1 MGDIRKNAGSI
12 GRRNPSARKSP
23 ARSGAPRKASQSL
36 SPPAASPARIG
47 RMDTFHVV
55 GIGASAGGLEAF
67 EHFFTNMPADSGMA
81 FVLIP
86 HLAPEHKSI
95 MAELLKRYTEMNVV
109 QAEDGMRANPNCVY
123 IIPPNKDMAMLKGTL
138 QLLEPVER
146 RGLRHPI
153 DFFFRSLAEDQGDR
167 AVCIVLSG
175 TGTEGALGL
184 RAIKEKGGL
193 VLVQDPKTTR
203 YDGMPGSAIATGLV
217 DYILPP
223 DKMPEQL
230 LRYATHP
237 YAQPLKPAAKAERR
251 FPEPLEK
258 IIVLIRDQ
266 TGHDFS
272 LYKRNTILHRIKK
285 RMAILQ
291 VGTMA
296 DYVTCLRGNPKEIE
310 LLFSELLIR
319 VTNFFRDR
327 EAFEIIK
334 EKALPL
340 LFKDLHPGQPV
351 RIWVPAC
358 STGEEAYSL
367 AIIVLEYISTLK
379 QKYNVQIFATDIDR
393 EAIDMARTGLYPDS
407 ITADVS
413 PGRLNRFFIK
423 KASAYKVKDEI
434 RQMIVFAVQNF
445 IKDPP
450 FTKLQMIS
458 CRNVLI
464 YFDADLQK
472 KVLPILHYSLKPGGI
487 LYLGSSETIGEHL
500 DMFSVVD
507 RKWKIFRAKGAEATP
522 RAPFELRTAAAPV
535 RTARP
540 EAAPAIK
547 KRDEVSVGAFAEKII
562 LDHYAPPFVIINDKG
577 DILYF
582 SGKTSRYLE
591 SAPGK
596 ASLNIIEMARE
607 EIRLELRAALRKAVA
622 SGKDMTVEGL
632 QIKTNG
638 GFRTI
643 HLEIRHNAQHEP
655 MRGLL
660 MVVFRELT
668 LPKGQ
673 RKGKASQ
680 PSRKM
685 SLLVTE
691 LEHELRSTKE
701 QLQTTIEELETANQ
715 ELGSTNEELQSS
727 NEELQSTIEEME
739 TSREELQ
746 SVNEELTTINTE
758 LQSKA
763 EESTKANNDMNNLI
777 ASTQI
782 ATLFLDNGLH
792 IKRFTPATANV
803 LNLVQFDI
811 GRPIGDFSMKLNY
824 PDLEKDIKETLR
836 ARALQERVVRHR
848 NGLWYMARILPYRTM
863 ESVIDGVVITFVD
876 ITEQKRTQEALQD
889 ALAYAEGIVET
900 AREPFIVLDAD
911 LRVITANESFYQT
924 FKTSRGDVE
933 KKRIYDL
940 GNHQWD
946 IPALR
951 ELLERILPESTQLE
965 NFEVSHE
972 FPEIG
977 RKRMLLNARR
987 IHQHGMQTRMILL
1000 AIEDITRRKD

>member
-1 MGDIRKNAGSI
+1 MNAGSI
-12 GRRNPSARKSP
+12 DRRNPCARKNP
-23 ARSGAPRKASQSL
+23 ARSGAPRKASRSP
-36 SPPAASPARIG
+36 SPPGASPG
-47 RMDTFHVV
+47 RVGRRDPFYVV

-67 EHFFTNMPADSGMA
+67 EHFFTSMPADSGMA
-81 FVLIP
+81 FVLVP

-95 MAELLKRYTEMNVV
+95 MAELLRRYTKMDIF

-123 IIPPNKDMAMLKGTL
+123 IIPPDKDMAILNGTL

-153 DFFFRSLAEDQGDR
+153 DFFFRSLAEDQGER
-167 AVCIVLSG
+167 AVCIVFSG

-217 DYILPP
+217 DHILPP
-223 DKMPEQL
+223 DKMPGQL

-237 YAQPLKPAAKAERR
+237 HAQPPKPAAKSESG
-251 FPEPLEK
+251 FPEPLRK
-258 IIVLIRDQ
+258 IIVLIRDH

-272 LYKRNTILHRIKK
+272 SYKQNTILHRIKK

-327 EAFEIIK
+327 EAFEILK

-340 LFKDLHPGQPV
+340 LFKDLPPGQPV

-367 AIIVLEYISTLK
+367 AIIFQEHIKTLK
-379 QKYNVQIFATDIDR
+379 HEYDVQIFATDIDR

-407 ITADVS
+407 ISADVS
-413 PGRLNRFFIK
+413 TERLNRFFIK
-423 KASAYKVKDEI
+423 KASAYKVKEEI
-434 RQMIVFAVQNF
+434 RQTIVFAVQNF

-464 YFDADLQK
+464 YFDAELQK
-472 KVLPILHYSLKPGGI
+472 KVLPVFHYSLKPGGI
-487 LYLGSSETIGEHL
+487 LYLGSSETIGDHPDL
-500 DMFSVVD
+500 FSVVD
-507 RKWKIFRAKGAEATP
+507 RKWKIFRAKGAEANP
-522 RAPFELRTAAAPV
+522 RAPFELRTAAAPP
-535 RTARP
+535 RAARP
-540 EAAPAIK
+540 EAAAGIK
-547 KRDEVSVGAFAEKII
+547 KGEEASIGAFAEKII
-562 LDHYAPPFVIINDKG
+562 LDSYAPPFVIINGKG
-577 DILYF
+577 DILYL
-582 SGKTSRYLE
+582 SGKTSRFLE
-591 SAPGK
+591 PAPGK
-596 ASLNIIEMARE
+596 ASLKIIDMARE
-607 EIRLELRAALRKAVA
+607 EIRLELRAALRKAAA
-622 SGKDMTVEGL
+622 SGKDITVDGL
-632 QIKTNG
+632 RIKTDG
-638 GFRTI
+638 GFRPI
-643 HLEIRHNAQHEP
+643 LLEIRHNAQHEP

-660 MVVFRELT
+660 MVVFREL
-668 LPKGQ
+668 PPSKGQ
-673 RKGKASQ
+673 KTGKSPQ

-685 SLLVTE
+685 SRHVAE

-701 QLQTTIEELETANQ
+701 QLQNTIEELETANQ

-758 LQSKA
+758 LQSKSD
-763 EESTKANNDMNNLI
+763 ESSRANNDMNNLI

-782 ATLFLDNGLH
+782 ANLFLDNGLR
-792 IKRFTPATANV
+792 IKRYTPAMANV
-803 LNLVQFDI
+803 INLVQTDI
-811 GRPIGDFSMKLNY
+811 GRPIGDFSLKLDY
-824 PDLEKDIKETLR
+824 PDLEKDIMGTLR
-836 ARALQERVVRHR
+836 ALALREREVRHR
-848 NGLWYMARILPYRTM
+848 NGLWYMARILPYRTT
-863 ESVIDGVVITFVD
+863 EDVVDGVVITFID

-900 AREPFIVLDAD
+900 AREPIVVLDAD
-911 LRVITANESFYQT
+911 LRVITANTSFYHT

-933 KKRIYDL
+933 KKYIFDL
-940 GNHQWD
+940 GNRQWD
-946 IPALR
+946 IPGLR
-951 ELLERILPESTQLE
+951 ELLERILPESIRIE
-965 NFEVSHE
+965 NFGVTHE

-987 IHQHGMQTRMILL
+987 IHQHGKKTRMILL
-1000 AIEDITRRKD
+1000 AIEDITGRSDPMES

>member
-1 MGDIRKNAGSI
+1 MGEGKRKPGST
-12 GRRNPSARKSP
+12 GRRNSSALVNP
-23 ARSGAPRKASQSL
+23 ARSGAPHKARQSL
-36 SPPAASPARIG
+36 SPPVVSPSTVIK
-47 RMDTFHVV
+47 DTFYVV

-86 HLAPEHKSI
+86 HLAPEHKSL
-95 MAELLKRYTEMNVV
+95 MAELLKRYTKMDVF

-138 QLLEPVER
+138 QLLEPVVR

-153 DFFFRSLAEDQGDR
+153 DFFFRSLAEDQGER

-193 VLVQDPKTTR
+193 VLVQDPKSAR

-217 DYILPP
+217 DHILPP

-230 LRYATHP
+230 LRYITHP
-237 YAQPLKPAAKAERR
+237 NARPLTPATKAESES
-251 FPEPLEK
+251 PEPLQK
-258 IIVLIRDQ
+258 LIALIRNH

-272 LYKRNTILHRIKK
+272 LYKQNTILRRIDK

-291 VGTMA
+291 VGSMA
-296 DYVTCLRGNPKEIE
+296 DYVSYLASNPKEIE
-310 LLFSELLIR
+310 LLFRELLIR
-319 VTNFFRDR
+319 VTNFFRDP

-334 EKALPL
+334 EKVLPL
-340 LFKDLHPGQPV
+340 LFKDRSPGQPV

-358 STGEEAYSL
+358 STGEEAYSV
-367 AIIVLEYISTLK
+367 AIIVQEHISTLK
-379 QKYNVQIFATDIDR
+379 QKYNVQIFATDIDK
-393 EAIDMARTGLYPDS
+393 EAVDMARTGLYPGS
-407 ITADVS
+407 ITVDVS
-413 PGRLNRFFIK
+413 PERLDRFFTK
-423 KASAYKVKDEI
+423 KASAYKIKEEI
-434 RQMIVFAVQNF
+434 RQMIVFAVQDI

-464 YFDADLQK
+464 YFDAELQK
-472 KVLPILHYSLKPGGI
+472 KVLPIFHNSLKAGGI
-487 LYLGSSETIGEHL
+487 LCLGSSETIGDHA

-507 RKWKIFRAKGAEATP
+507 RKWRIFRVKGAEAIP
-522 RAPFELRTAAAPV
+522 GVPFELPTAAAPV
-535 RTARP
+535 GAARP
-540 EAAPAIK
+540 DTALAIK
-547 KRDEVSVGAFAEKII
+547 KREEAGLGALAEKII
-562 LDHYAPPFVIINDKG
+562 LDHYAPPYVIIDDKR

-582 SGKTSRYLE
+582 HGKTSRYLE
-591 SAPGK
+591 SASGK
-596 ASLNIIEMARE
+596 ASLNIFEMARE
-607 EIRLELRAALRKAVA
+607 EIRLELRTALRKAVA
-622 SGKDMTVEGL
+622 RGKDTTVDRL
-632 QIKTNG
+632 QIKTDG
-638 GFRTI
+638 GFRTVT
-643 HLEIRHNAQHEP
+643 LEIRHIAQHEP
-655 MRGLL
+655 MPGLL
-660 MVVFRELT
+660 MVVFRELP

-673 RKGKASQ
+673 KPGNAPP

-685 SLLVTE
+685 SRHVAE

-701 QLQTTIEELETANQ
+701 KLQIIIEELETANQ

-758 LQSKA
+758 LQNTADEASQ
-763 EESTKANNDMNNLI
+763 NINDMNNLT
-777 ASTQI
+777 ASTMI
-782 ATLFLDNGLH
+782 ANIFLDNNLR
-792 IKRFTPATANV
+792 IKRFTPATADV
-803 LNLVQFDI
+803 LNLVEVDI
-811 GRPIGDFSMKLNY
+811 GRPVGDFSLKLDY
-824 PDLEKDIKETLR
+824 PDLEKDIAEVLR
-836 ARALQERVVRHR
+836 ALTLKERVVRHR

-863 ESVIDGVVITFVD
+863 ENVIDGVVITFVD
-876 ITEQKRTQEALQD
+876 ITEQKRTQVALQD

-900 AREPFIVLDAD
+900 ARQPFVVLDAD
-911 LRVITANESFYQT
+911 LRVITANTSFYQT

-940 GNHQWD
+940 GNSQWD

-951 ELLERILPESTQLE
+951 ELLEKILPESTQLE
-965 NFEVSHE
+965 DFEVAHD

-977 RKRMLLNARR
+977 HKRMLLNARR
-987 IHQHGMQTRMILL
+987 IYQHGMQTRMILL
-1000 AIEDITRRKD
+1000 AIEDITGRKE

>member
-1 MGDIRKNAGSI
+1 MGDSRKNAGLI
-12 GRRNPSARKSP
+12 DRRNPSARKSL
-23 ARSGAPRKASQSL
+23 ARSGASRKASQSL
-36 SPPAASPARIG
+36 SPPAASPGRIG
-47 RMDTFHVV
+47 RRETFHVV

-109 QAEDGMRANPNCVY
+109 QAEDGMLANPNCVY

-193 VLVQDPKTTR
+193 VLVQDPKYR
-203 YDGMPGSAIATGLV
+203 ADGMPAAIARPRRL
-217 DYILPP
+217 YPAARQ
-223 DKMPEQL
+223 MPEQL

-237 YAQPLKPAAKAERR
+237 SAPPPAKAESRSR
-251 FPEPLEK
+251 VSQK
-258 IIVLIRDQ
+258 IIVLMGP

-358 STGEEAYSL
+358 STGEEAYSV
-367 AIIVLEYISTLK
+367 AMIVQEHIGTLK

-413 PGRLNRFFIK
+413 PERLNRFFIK
-423 KASAYKVKDEI
+423 KASAYKVKEEI

-472 KVLPILHYSLKPGGI
+472 KVLPIFHYSLKPGGI
-487 LYLGSSETIGEHL
+487 LHLGSSETIGDHL

-507 RKWKIFRAKGAEATP
+507 RK
-522 RAPFELRTAAAPV
+522 
-535 RTARP
+535 
-540 EAAPAIK
+540 
-547 KRDEVSVGAFAEKII
+547 
-562 LDHYAPPFVIINDKG
+562 
-577 DILYF
+577 
-582 SGKTSRYLE
+582 
-591 SAPGK
+591 
-596 ASLNIIEMARE
+596 
-607 EIRLELRAALRKAVA
+607 
-622 SGKDMTVEGL
+622 
-632 QIKTNG
+632 
-638 GFRTI
+638 
-643 HLEIRHNAQHEP
+643 
-655 MRGLL
+655 
-660 MVVFRELT
+660 
-668 LPKGQ
+668 
-673 RKGKASQ
+673 
-680 PSRKM
+680 
-685 SLLVTE
+685 
-691 LEHELRSTKE
+691 
-701 QLQTTIEELETANQ
+701 
-715 ELGSTNEELQSS
+715 
-727 NEELQSTIEEME
+727 
-739 TSREELQ
+739 
-746 SVNEELTTINTE
+746 
-758 LQSKA
+758 
-763 EESTKANNDMNNLI
+763 
-777 ASTQI
+777 
-782 ATLFLDNGLH
+782 
-792 IKRFTPATANV
+792 
-803 LNLVQFDI
+803 
-811 GRPIGDFSMKLNY
+811 
-824 PDLEKDIKETLR
+824 
-836 ARALQERVVRHR
+836 
-848 NGLWYMARILPYRTM
+848 
-863 ESVIDGVVITFVD
+863 
-876 ITEQKRTQEALQD
+876 
-889 ALAYAEGIVET
+889 
-900 AREPFIVLDAD
+900 
-911 LRVITANESFYQT
+911 
-924 FKTSRGDVE
+924 
-933 KKRIYDL
+933 
-940 GNHQWD
+940 
-946 IPALR
+946 
-951 ELLERILPESTQLE
+951 
-965 NFEVSHE
+965 
-972 FPEIG
+972 
-977 RKRMLLNARR
+977 
-987 IHQHGMQTRMILL
+987 
-1000 AIEDITRRKD
+1000 